1 MQNDTVAAISTP
13 AGEGA
18 VGVVRI
24 SGENAFLVAEKIFK
38 SFSGKRV
45 ADIKGYTALYG
56 AVYNGENRIDNAV
69 LLKFCAPKSYTGEDV
84 IEISVHGGSFV
95 VNRVLEAAL
104 DNGATLAGAGE
115 FTKRAF
121 LNGKLDLIEAESVMA
136 LIKAQNDQQLRM
148 ANSAIN
154 GKVSEQIKE
163 IEAILTRLASSIA
176 VYSDYPEEYLPELD
190 STEFINT
197 LNTAKQKLD
206 VLIDNY
212 DTGRRIREGI
222 TTAIVGK
229 PNVGKSTL
237 MNMLLREKRSIVTSI
252 AGTTRDVIE
261 DTARIG
267 NTLLRLAD
275 TAGIHNTS
283 DEVENIG
290 VELSKERIENSD
302 IILAVFDTSA
312 PFDED
317 DKRLLEIIKGKNVI
331 AVLNKDDLK
340 AYEFSEYLKDIC
352 CISISAKNET
362 GADELSQAIERLAGT
377 SQFDTNSAV
386 LLSLRQLSAAKTART
401 AINSAIEAIETGFTT
416 DAVGIC
422 VDDALYA
429 LYMLTGKRVTNEV
442 ADEVFRNFC
451 VGK

>member
-13 AGEGA
+13 IGEGA

-24 SGENAFLVAEKIFK
+24 SGESAFDIAEKMFK
-38 SFSGKRV
+38 SASGKRV

-56 AVYNGENRIDNAV
+56 SVYDGKNRIDNAV
-69 LLKFCAPKSYTGEDV
+69 LLKFCAPKSYTGENV
-84 IEISVHGGSFV
+84 IEISVHGGSYV
-95 VNRVLEAAL
+95 VNRVLRSAL
-104 DNGATLAGAGE
+104 ENGAQPAGAGE

-148 ANSAIN
+148 ANSAIS
-154 GKVSEQIKE
+154 GKISVEIKE

-190 STEFINT
+190 SAEFINT
-197 LNTAKQKLD
+197 LTTAKEKLD
-206 VLIDNY
+206 RLIDNY
-212 DTGRRIREGI
+212 ETGRRIREGI

-237 MNMLLREKRSIVTSI
+237 MNMLLREKRSIVTSV

-261 DTARIG
+261 DTAKIG

-275 TAGIHNTS
+275 TAGIHSTS

-290 VELSKERIENSD
+290 VQLSKERIENSD
-302 IILAVFDTSA
+302 IILAVFDTSS

-317 DKRLLEIIKGKNVI
+317 DERLLEYIKGKNVI

-340 AYEFSEYLKDIC
+340 AYDFKNHLDGIC
-352 CISISAKNET
+352 CVAVSAKNET
-362 GADELSQAIERLAGT
+362 GTEELSEKIEQLAGT
-377 SQFDTNSAV
+377 SQFDANSAV
-386 LLSLRQLSAAKTART
+386 LLSLRQLSSAKTARD
-401 AINSAIEAIETGFTT
+401 AVALAIETINTGFTT

>member
-13 AGEGA
+13 IGEGA

-24 SGENAFLVAEKIFK
+24 SGESAFDIAEKMFK
-38 SFSGKRV
+38 SASGKRV

-56 AVYNGENRIDNAV
+56 SVYDGKNRIDNAV
-69 LLKFCAPKSYTGEDV
+69 LLKFCAPKSYTGENV
-84 IEISVHGGSFV
+84 IEISVHGGSYV
-95 VNRVLEAAL
+95 VNRVLRSAL
-104 DNGATLAGAGE
+104 ENGAQPAGAGE

-148 ANSAIN
+148 ANSAIS
-154 GKVSEQIKE
+154 GKISVEIKE

-190 STEFINT
+190 SAEFINT
-197 LNTAKQKLD
+197 LTTAKEKLD
-206 VLIDNY
+206 RLIDNY
-212 DTGRRIREGI
+212 ETGRRIREGI

-237 MNMLLREKRSIVTSI
+237 MNMLLREKRSIVTSV

-261 DTARIG
+261 DTAKIG

-275 TAGIHNTS
+275 TAGIHSTS

-290 VELSKERIENSD
+290 VQLSKERIENSD
-302 IILAVFDTSA
+302 IILAVFDTSS

-317 DKRLLEIIKGKNVI
+317 DERLLEYIKGKNVI

-340 AYEFSEYLKDIC
+340 AYDFKNHLDGIC
-352 CISISAKNET
+352 CVAVSAKNET
-362 GADELSQAIERLAGT
+362 GTEELSEKIEQLAST
-377 SQFDTNSAV
+377 SQFDANSAV
-386 LLSLRQLSAAKTART
+386 LLSLRQLSSAKTARD
-401 AINSAIEAIETGFTT
+401 AVALAIETINTGFTT

>member
-24 SGENAFLVAEKIFK
+24 SGENAFLVADRIFK
-38 SFSGKRV
+38 SFSGKKV

-56 AVYNGENRIDNAV
+56 AVYDGENRIDNAV

-95 VNRVLEAAL
+95 VNRVLRAAL
-104 DNGATLAGAGE
+104 ENGATLAGAGE

-190 STEFINT
+190 SGEFINT

-237 MNMLLREKRSIVTSI
+237 MNMLLREKRSIVTNV

-275 TAGIHNTS
+275 TAGIHTTS

-317 DKRLLEIIKGKNVI
+317 DERLLNIIKGKNVI

-340 AYEFSEYLKDIC
+340 AYDFSEHLNGIC
-352 CISISAKNET
+352 CVSVSAKNET
-362 GADELSQAIERLAGT
+362 GAEELSETIERLAGT
-377 SQFDTNSAV
+377 RGFDTNGAV
-386 LLSLRQLSAAKTART
+386 LLSLRQLSAAKTAKN
-401 AINSAIEAIETGFTT
+401 AVVSAIEAIETGFTT

>member
-13 AGEGA
+13 IGEGA

-24 SGENAFLVAEKIFK
+24 SGESAFDIAEKMFK
-38 SFSGKRV
+38 SASGKRV

-56 AVYNGENRIDNAV
+56 SVYDGENRIDNAV
-69 LLKFCAPKSYTGEDV
+69 LLKFCAPKSYTGENV
-84 IEISVHGGSFV
+84 IEISVHGGSYV
-95 VNRVLEAAL
+95 VNRVLRSAL
-104 DNGATLAGAGE
+104 ENGAQPAGAGE

-148 ANSAIN
+148 ANSAIS
-154 GKVSEQIKE
+154 GKISVEIKE

-190 STEFINT
+190 SAEFINT
-197 LNTAKQKLD
+197 LTTAKEKLD
-206 VLIDNY
+206 RLIDNY
-212 DTGRRIREGI
+212 ETGRRIREGI

-237 MNMLLREKRSIVTSI
+237 MNMLLREKRSIVTSV

-261 DTARIG
+261 DTAKIG

-275 TAGIHNTS
+275 TAGIHSTS

-290 VELSKERIENSD
+290 VQLSKERIENSD
-302 IILAVFDTSA
+302 IILAVFDTSS

-317 DKRLLEIIKGKNVI
+317 DERLLEYIKGKNVI

-340 AYEFSEYLKDIC
+340 AYDFKNHLDGIC
-352 CISISAKNET
+352 CVAVSAKNET
-362 GADELSQAIERLAGT
+362 GTEELSEKIEQLAST
-377 SQFDTNSAV
+377 SQFDANSAV
-386 LLSLRQLSAAKTART
+386 LLSLRQLSSAKTARD
-401 AINSAIEAIETGFTT
+401 AVALAIETINTGFTT